1 MMEDLTGIKG
11 VLGFTVYVNDA
22 QETGST
28 KGKLGEKAGEIEQFW
43 VNAASVISNN
53 LKLGE
58 VKEVAICGRDR
69 QVLMVMQAGKT
80 VLCEL
85 DPKADWKALS
95 AEVRRKL

>member
-1 MMEDLTGIKG
+1 MEDLTGIKG
-11 VLGFTVYVNDA
+11 VLGFAVFVNDA
-22 QETGST
+22 QESGSA
-28 KGKLGEKAGEIEQFW
+28 KGELGEKAGEIEQFW

-58 VKEVAICGRDR
+58 VKEVAVCGRDR

-85 DPKADWKALS
+85 EPKVNWRDISAD
-95 AEVRRKL
+95 VRRKL

>member
-1 MMEDLTGIKG
+1 MEDLTGIKG
-11 VLGFTVYVNDA
+11 VLGFAVFVNDA
-22 QETGST
+22 QESGSA

-58 VKEVAICGRDR
+58 IKEVAVCGKDR
-69 QVLMVMQAGKT
+69 QVLMVMQADKT

-85 DPKADWKALS
+85 DPKANWRDIS
-95 AEVRRKL
+95 ADVRRKL

>member
-1 MMEDLTGIKG
+1 MEDLTGIKG
-11 VLGFTVYVNDA
+11 VLGFAVFVNDA
-22 QETGST
+22 QESGSA

-58 VKEVAICGRDR
+58 LQEVAVCGKDR
-69 QVLMVMQAGKT
+69 QVLMVMEPNKT

-85 DPKADWKALS
+85 DPKADWKNIS
-95 AEVRRKL
+95 TEVRRRM

>member
-1 MMEDLTGIKG
+1 MEDLTGIKG
-11 VLGFTVYVNDA
+11 VLGFAVFVNDA
-22 QETGST
+22 QELGSV

-58 VKEVAICGRDR
+58 IKEVAVCGKDR
-69 QVLMVMQAGKT
+69 QVLMVMGANNT
-80 VLCEL
+80 LLCEL
-85 DPKADWKALS
+85 DPKADWKAIS